1 MSNKKRTLE
10 SVADQTAE
18 MWEKG
23 SPSKEIVD
31 VIANEVGGIVCDTPM
46 RERAAGMYGIEA
58 FHPFNLA
65 NVDVNIVR
73 NLCRTIHDFGRSR
86 FAAYKAVL
94 MSKGIFSQEVRTA
107 VWMDYLGITECG
119 ELREWLRQYLRL
131 YVSMRADGFKIM
143 RNVSPDIIGHVNRA
157 YNASARLWQAFESD
171 NLAQFELLRTIEG
184 TRLSKTFVR
193 DMLKK
198 NGHGK
203 HILANL
209 IRTDKEISSVFPFDE
224 ILFYVCA
231 SSIWP
236 WKSITVV
243 RAISEVA
250 PQTIIGVDPF
260 GLTPLDYIY
269 FNLRV
274 GEDQWH
280 AIGRG
285 RDFEIDCFCKWD
297 ALASALVELGCNPH
311 HKNKYGISALDIRR
325 QMHSYGAM
333 RQDWKGD
340 GCKSVCDTR
349 HILKDARTES
359 AKKDFW
365 PQGKCVVPIVRQVV
379 SKVFEQMVKN

>member
-1 MSNKKRTLE
+1 MKLREKKMSNKKRTLE

-18 MWEKG
+18 MWENG
-23 SPSKEIVD
+23 NPSKEIVD
-31 VIANEVGGIVCDTPM
+31 VIAREVGGIVCDTPM
-46 RERAAGMYGIEA
+46 REKAAGVYGIEA

-86 FAAYKAVL
+86 FAAYKTVL

-198 NGHGK
+198 NGQGK

-250 PQTIIGVDPF
+250 PQTITGVDPF

-274 GEDQWH
+274 GEGQWH
-280 AIGRG
+280 AIGQG
-285 RDFEIDCFCKWD
+285 RNFEIDCFCECD

-333 RQDWKGD
+333 RLDWKD
-340 GCKSVCDTR
+340 GGCNRVSDTKHVLR
-349 HILKDARTES
+349 DSRTEAS
-359 AKKDFW
+359 NKSFW
-365 PQGKCVVPIVRQVV
+365 AQ
-379 SKVFEQMVKN
+379 SKGSNQ

>member
-1 MSNKKRTLE
+1 MTNKKRTLE
-10 SVADQTAE
+10 SVANQTAE
-18 MWEKG
+18 MWENG
-23 SPSKEIVD
+23 NPSKEIVD
-31 VIANEVGGIVCDTPM
+31 IIAKEVGGIVCDTPM
-46 RERAAGMYGIEA
+46 REKAAGMYGIEA

-65 NVDVNIVR
+65 NMDVNVVR
-73 NLCRTIHDFGRSR
+73 NLCRAIHDFGRSR
-86 FAAYKAVL
+86 FAAYKTVL
-94 MSKGIFSQEVRTA
+94 MSEGIFSQEVRTA

-119 ELREWLRQYLRL
+119 VRRAWLDHYLKL
-131 YVSMRADGFKIM
+131 YVSMQAEGFRLV
-143 RNVSPDIIGHVNRA
+143 RNIGPDIIGHVNRA
-157 YNASARLWQAFESD
+157 YNASTRLWQAFESD
-171 NLAQFELLRTIEG
+171 NLAQFELLRAIEG

-198 NGHGK
+198 NGLGK

-250 PQTIIGVDPF
+250 PQIITAVDPF

-274 GEDQWH
+274 GEDQWR
-280 AIGRG
+280 AIGGG

-297 ALASALVELGCNPH
+297 ALACALIKSGCNPH

-340 GCKSVCDTR
+340 GCKIACDTR
-349 HILKDARTES
+349 HVLKDARTET
-359 AKKDFW
+359 AKKSFGSQLL
-365 PQGKCVVPIVRQVV
+365 P
-379 SKVFEQMVKN
+379 S

>member
-18 MWEKG
+18 MWENG
-23 SPSKEIVD
+23 NPSKEIVD
-31 VIANEVGGIVCDTPM
+31 VIAREVGGIVCDTPM
-46 RERAAGMYGIEA
+46 REKAAGVYGIEA

-86 FAAYKAVL
+86 FAAYKTVL

-157 YNASARLWQAFESD
+157 YNASSRLWQAFESD
-171 NLAQFELLRTIEG
+171 DLAQFELLRTIEG

-198 NGHGK
+198 NGQGK

-231 SSIWP
+231 SSNWP

-250 PQTIIGVDPF
+250 PQTITGVDPF

-280 AIGRG
+280 VIGRG
-285 RDFEIDCFCKWD
+285 RYSEIDCFYKWD
-297 ALASALVELGCNPH
+297 ALASALVELGCNPS

-333 RQDWKGD
+333 RLDWKD
-340 GCKSVCDTR
+340 GWCNRVSNTKHVLRDS
-349 HILKDARTES
+349 RTEAS
-359 AKKDFW
+359 NKSFW
-365 PQGKCVVPIVRQVV
+365 AQ
-379 SKVFEQMVKN
+379 SKGSNQ